1 MAIELKLLIDKGRKR
16 VAYAESDKYF
26 VETIFSFLTKTVGNV
41 VRLSNKKSN
50 LGSMDALYESVENL
64 DFQYFQT
71 KVVKDMLLH
80 PRSASETR
88 TEDLPANIDTDHPK
102 YYICTWTCVIS
113 GSRLISSVKNAR
125 CHCGTEMSE
134 EIYLKKS
141 APSVEPGEEGVFVK
155 GNMRFMIT
163 DDLLVQLVSVTTCFT
178 HLSKLGVSNWTS
190 LGAKSVKI
198 GAEELSQLSYMDL
211 VTTNQHV
218 DKFNLMNA
226 GFVGKAFCL
235 LKQSLV
241 SNTPLTDVFL
251 PELGDSEHAANVN
264 PSFQDATTEIKDN
277 SEKMR
282 IKLMLSKSKN
292 KVLFAEVNAD
302 IVDLLFSFLTFP
314 LGSIVK
320 LLGLSSSIGC
330 LDNLYKSVDDL
341 SREDGCMVSEESST
355 TLLEP
360 KLALHWQCESQILS
374 VMEEGPKVNWINPKI
389 SGGTSECGGGFV
401 KGPKTAFMV
410 TDGLDVKPM
419 SLISGIS
426 ILENFD
432 VPLSDLQERDV
443 SVGEAEALS
452 LLRASLSSKTV
463 FSDPAR
469 RPQSPPPNRPSPT
482 LPTDYQRLSTDF
494 QLHRRLTCSPAAV
507 ASKQSSRH
515 RLLPAPSSS
524 RHSPAVQQQPVP
536 PSSCH
541 SPAVQQQPAPPSSRH
556 SPAIQ
561 QQPAPPSSR
570 HSPAVQ
576 QQPAPPS
583 SHHSPAIQQ
592 QPAAPDTSEAARS
605 LGLSACCC
613 SSTAGHH
620 P

>member
-16 VAYAESDKYF
+16 VAFAESDKYF
-26 VETIFSFLTKTVGNV
+26 VDTIFSFLTKTVGNV
-41 VRLSNKKSN
+41 VRLSSKKSN
-50 LGSMDALYESVENL
+50 VGSMDALYESVENL
-64 DFQYFQT
+64 DSQYFQT

-88 TEDLPANIDTDHPK
+88 TEDLAANIDTEHPK
-102 YYICTWTCVIS
+102 YYICTWKCVIS
-113 GSRLISSVKNAR
+113 GSRLVSSVKNAR
-125 CHCGTEMSE
+125 CHCGTEMSK

-141 APSVEPGEEGVFVK
+141 APSEELGKEGVFVK

-163 DDLLVQLVSVTTCFT
+163 DDLSVQPVSVTTCFT

-190 LGAKSVKI
+190 LEAKSVKI
-198 GAEELSQLSYMDL
+198 GAEE
-211 VTTNQHV
+211 
-218 DKFNLMNA
+218 
-226 GFVGKAFCL
+226 AFCL

-251 PELGDSEHAANVN
+251 PELGDCEHAANVN
-264 PSFQDATTEIKDN
+264 PSFQDASTEIKDN

-282 IKLMLSKSKN
+282 VKLMLSKSKN

-320 LLGLSSSIGC
+320 ILGLGSSIGC

-341 SREDGCMVSEESST
+341 SPEDGCMVSEESST

-360 KLALHWQCESQILS
+360 KLALHWQCESQILP
-374 VMEEGPKVNWINPKI
+374 VMEEGPKGIDIYQCSRFPFILQSGSHIVNWINPKI

-426 ILENFD
+426 ILGNFD

-443 SVGEAEALS
+443 SVGEKEALS

-463 FSDPAR
+463 FSDVFCCR
-469 RPQSPPPNRPSPT
+469 K
-482 LPTDYQRLSTDF
+482 L
-494 QLHRRLTCSPAAV
+494 
-507 ASKQSSRH
+507 
-515 RLLPAPSSS
+515 
-524 RHSPAVQQQPVP
+524 
-536 PSSCH
+536 
-541 SPAVQQQPAPPSSRH
+541 
-556 SPAIQ
+556 
-561 QQPAPPSSR
+561 
-570 HSPAVQ
+570 
-576 QQPAPPS
+576 
-583 SHHSPAIQQ
+583 HHSEIKLERN
-592 QPAAPDTSEAARS
+592 DSYYY
-605 LGLSACCC
+605 
-613 SSTAGHH
+613 
-620 P
+620 

>member
-1 MAIELKLLIDKGRKR
+1 MAIELKMLIDKGRKR
-16 VAYAESDKYF
+16 VAFAESDKYF
-26 VETIFSFLTKTVGNV
+26 VDTIFSFLTKTVSNV
-41 VRLSNKKSN
+41 VRLSSKKSN

-64 DFQYFQT
+64 ESQYFQT
-71 KVVKDMLLH
+71 KAVKDMLLH

-88 TEDLPANIDTDHPK
+88 TKDLAVNIDTEHPK
-102 YYICTWTCVIS
+102 YYICTWYCVIS
-113 GSRLISSVKNAR
+113 GSRLISSVKNVR
-125 CHCGTEMSE
+125 CRCGTEMSK

-141 APSVEPGEEGVFVK
+141 APSEELGEEGVFVK

-190 LGAKSVKI
+190 LEAKSVKI
-198 GAEELSQLSYMDL
+198 GAEEAS
-211 VTTNQHV
+211 
-218 DKFNLMNA
+218 
-226 GFVGKAFCL
+226 CL

-251 PELGDSEHAANVN
+251 PELGDSEHVANVN

-277 SEKMR
+277 SKKMR
-282 IKLMLSKSKN
+282 VKLMLSKSKN

-302 IVDLLFSFLTFP
+302 FVDLLFSFLTFP

-320 LLGLSSSIGC
+320 LLGLGSSIGC

-341 SREDGCMVSEESST
+341 SQEDSCMVSEESST

-360 KLALHWQCESQILS
+360 KLALHWQCESQILP
-374 VMEEGPKVNWINPKI
+374 VMEEGPKGIDIRSFYCTCCQRNIYQCSHFPYSLSGSKIVNWINPKI

-443 SVGEAEALS
+443 SVGEEEALS

-463 FSDPAR
+463 FSDVFCCR
-469 RPQSPPPNRPSPT
+469 K
-482 LPTDYQRLSTDF
+482 L
-494 QLHRRLTCSPAAV
+494 
-507 ASKQSSRH
+507 
-515 RLLPAPSSS
+515 
-524 RHSPAVQQQPVP
+524 
-536 PSSCH
+536 
-541 SPAVQQQPAPPSSRH
+541 
-556 SPAIQ
+556 
-561 QQPAPPSSR
+561 
-570 HSPAVQ
+570 
-576 QQPAPPS
+576 
-583 SHHSPAIQQ
+583 HHSEILLERNYPY
-592 QPAAPDTSEAARS
+592 
-605 LGLSACCC
+605 CY
-613 SSTAGHH
+613 
-620 P
+620 